1 MTASLF
7 QHLKRNPGATS
18 SKRKKNMTRNSIQSV
33 TLQNPYEVL
42 FCVDSSLFIVSVFEN
57 HQPNPN
63 QLLKLRNQH
72 THTLDLGC
80 LLLSCHAKPGQARPG
95 RNRNRACL
103 PAARGQTSPRTIQGG
118 EIRYLR
124 GGRESEGKEKAT
136 PFSYGTYRKWDA
148 CHKKRCVTHYCLPFD
163 VQLQSP
169 GSPRGFKV
177 SSSVFGPGKQRK
189 GTLRRLY
196 VAWTRN
202 DTC

>member
-103 PAARGQTSPRTIQGG
+103 PAARGQTSPRTIQGVKFAIQG
-118 EIRYLR
+118 VVERVR
-124 GGRESEGKEKAT
+124 G
-136 PFSYGTYRKWDA
+136 
-148 CHKKRCVTHYCLPFD
+148 KKRRHHLVTEHIGNGMPVIKSD
-163 VQLQSP
+163 V
-169 GSPRGFKV
+169 
-177 SSSVFGPGKQRK
+177 
-189 GTLRRLY
+189 
-196 VAWTRN
+196 
-202 DTC
+202 